1 MATAGTPRAEKQL
14 SPPARAWQAWRALD
28 TRQRMAALAT
38 LCLLVTMFLPWFS
51 ETGIANGKTPVA
63 LTLTA
68 FDAFSL
74 VEAIV
79 LLICIGVLALLFVRG
94 EGRGAQMPGGDG
106 VVILAAG
113 SLAAI
118 LVFYRIFAG
127 PSAGPHT
134 STGVQYGIFL
144 ALLAAGWLAS
154 TGRAMRTAVARG
166 SAPSTAP
173 QASPV
178 SQASAVSEPP
188 RPSGAAP
195 LGRDEARRVTFDAPG
210 GRSED

>member
-14 SPPARAWQAWRALD
+14 SPPARAWRAWRALD
-28 TRQRMAALAT
+28 APQRMAALAT

-74 VEAIV
+74 VEAVV
-79 LLICIGVLALLFVRG
+79 LLVCIGVLALLFVRG
-94 EGRGAQMPGGDG
+94 EGRGAQVPGGDG
-106 VVILAAG
+106 VVMLAAG

-118 LVFYRIFAG
+118 LIFYRIFAG

-144 ALLAAGWLAS
+144 ALLAAAWLAS
-154 TGRAMRTAVARG
+154 TGRRMRTAAA
-166 SAPSTAP
+166 SAPAP
-173 QASPV
+173 PA
-178 SQASAVSEPP
+178 PP
-188 RPSGAAP
+188 AARPSGAAP
-195 LGRDEARRVTFDAPG
+195 LGRDDARRLTFDSPTQ
-210 GRSED
+210 RSEE

>member
-1 MATAGTPRAEKQL
+1 MATAGTPRAEKQQ
-14 SPPARAWQAWRALD
+14 SPPARAWRAWRALD
-28 TRQRMAALAT
+28 ARQRMVALAT

-74 VEAIV
+74 VEAVV
-79 LLICIGVLALLFVRG
+79 LLICIGTFALLFVRG
-94 EGRGAQMPGGDG
+94 EGRGASLPVGDG
-106 VVILAAG
+106 VIILAAG

-144 ALLAAGWLAS
+144 ALIAAVWLAS
-154 TGRAMRTAVARG
+154 TGRSMRAAGIDTP
-166 SAPSTAP
+166 APPT
-173 QASPV
+173 
-178 SQASAVSEPP
+178 PP
-188 RPSGAAP
+188 LQRPSGAAP
-195 LGRDEARRVTFDAPG
+195 LGREDARRVTFETPG
-210 GRSED
+210 RRSED